1 MTVQLD
7 RVAYTASAVATGGR
21 AGHVRSDDGNVDL
34 DLRPPAELGGPGGA
48 ANPEQL
54 FAAGYAACF
63 QSALEG
69 AGRRAS
75 VDTTGS
81 TVTCQVSIG
90 PVGDVF
96 GLSVVLEIAIPG
108 RSVETCRELA
118 HEAHRVCPYSNATR
132 GNVAVEVRVRESD

>member
-1 MTVQLD
+1 MTAQLD
-7 RVAYTASAVATGGR
+7 RIAYTASAVATGGR
-21 AGHVRSDDGNVDL
+21 AGHVRSVDGYVDL
-34 DLRPPAELGGPGGA
+34 DLRPPVELGGPGGA

-96 GLSVVLEIAIPG
+96 GLSVVLEVAIPG
-108 RSVETCRELA
+108 RKRRDMSRA
-118 HEAHRVCPYSNATR
+118 RP
-132 GNVAVEVRVRESD
+132 